1 MQQMFEMLMNYW
13 ITERIMKNKRIPK
26 VIKCGIWLIMGIPLV
41 ILLIYGTFF
50 EAENTRQQ
58 WIFGIFTIVMLYV
71 FIQLTIETWKKY

>member
-41 ILLIYGTFF
+41 ILLTYCTFF

-58 WIFGIFTIVMLYV
+58 CFFGIGSITMLLVTIV
-71 FIQLTIETWKKY
+71 LTIETWKKY